1 MAIYLIALMSMLC
14 HTAFGGSRV
23 VMSLLAIELGANPFG
38 VGLLAALYAVCPTL
52 LAIYTGKLIDR
63 VGARAPMF
71 IGTLGVALCLLLAAG
86 FPRLVVLY
94 SVAPLLGLCNML
106 FFVAVQGVTGA
117 IGREQDRARNYA
129 VLSIGFSLA
138 GFFGPLIAGFSI
150 DFLGHSRALLILAGC
165 TLVPLLL
172 LWLKQGLIPRA
183 PPAGDKKSGQSVLD
197 LLRIPALR
205 RTFITSGILSA
216 AWDLY
221 SFYMPV
227 YGHSIGL
234 SASAIGM
241 ILSAFAAACVVIRFF
256 LSALVK
262 HGNEMRIL
270 NQAIYVASAAYF
282 LFPFF
287 QNPWALAAIS
297 FLLGLGVGTGQPVSM
312 NLIYNL
318 APRNRTS
325 EAAGVRVTVN
335 HFTHVTIP
343 LVFGGIGSAFGF
355 APVFLGN
362 ALLLLTGGLIN
373 HRSARR

>member
-1 MAIYLIALMSMLC
+1 MAIYLIALMSMLL

-23 VMSLLAIELGANPFG
+23 VLSLLAIELGANPFG
-38 VGLLAALYAVCPTL
+38 VGVLAALYAVCPML
-52 LAIYTGKLIDR
+52 LAIYAGRLIDR
-63 VGARAPMF
+63 VGARLPMLV
-71 IGTLGVALCLLLAAG
+71 GTLGVALCMLLAAA
-86 FPRLVVLY
+86 FPRLAMLY
-94 SVAPLLGLCNML
+94 SLAPLLGLCFML

-117 IGREQDRARNYA
+117 IGHERDRARNYA
-129 VLSIGFSLA
+129 VLSMGFALA

-150 DFLGHSRALLILAGC
+150 DYLGHRRALVILMGC
-165 TLVPLLL
+165 TLVPVLL
-172 LWLKQGLIPRA
+172 LWLKPQLIPRA
-183 PPAGDKKSGQSVLD
+183 PPADGKHSAESVLD
-197 LLRIPALR
+197 LLRNAPLR
-205 RTFITSGILSA
+205 RTFIMSGVISA

-241 ILSAFAAACVVIRFF
+241 ILAAFALATLVIRMF
-256 LSALVK
+256 LSAMVRR
-262 HGNEMRIL
+262 GSEMRIL
-270 NQAIYVASAAYF
+270 NQAIYIASAAYF

-297 FLLGLGVGTGQPVSM
+297 FLLGLGVGTGQPLSM

-318 APRNRTS
+318 APSNRTS

-335 HFTHVTIP
+335 HCTHVTIP

-362 ALLLLTGGLIN
+362 AVMLLTGGLIN
-373 HRSARR
+373 HRAVRR